1 MRVTVSAP
9 DLSLPVE
16 AQGHLRLDAPSG
28 RTLELVADGDTLTL
42 EVPTWA
48 DLNGLSPSALRARL
62 ATARNLSAVL
72 STCALTLKLTT
83 RDRVFLEL
91 GANVKPSWFSRLI
104 RIGPVRFRSPLIGLF
119 FRR

>member
-1 MRVTVSAP
+1 MRATVSAP

-28 RTLELVADGDTLTL
+28 RTLELVADGDALTL

-48 DLNGLSPSALRARL
+48 ELNDLSPSSWRVRL
-62 ATARNLSAVL
+62 TMLRNLSAVL
-72 STCALTLKLTT
+72 STCALTLNLTT

-91 GANVKPSWFSRLI
+91 GANVRPGWFARLA
-104 RIGPVRFRSPLIGLF
+104 RLGPVRLKGPVTGF
-119 FRR
+119 FLRR